1 MTEKELIQQLKEL
14 REIKPRKDWVV
25 LTKSQILG
33 DEKQPFFVFSLFF
46 PSRLAWAPL
55 LGLLVMVGLFGF
67 AQYTVPGDFLFSVK
81 KITETVQV
89 GISSAEEKP
98 KIRLQLAN
106 KRLEELSQI
115 AQRNEV
121 NNLGPAIEEFQANI
135 SEAVHDLTVM
145 DISVTSSDPMV
156 LKELADETEKLAENK
171 KKVER
176 VLGTAVGD
184 TEELENILTQLEKK
198 TAAYLIEDL
207 QARALSEKDRD
218 LLEQAK
224 GYFESGEYSLALE
237 KLWWLSN
244 K

>member
-171 KKVER
+171 EKVER

-224 GYFESGEYSLALE
+224 EYFKSGEYSLALE